1 MAVVVNGNPVWQFQH
16 GLDAAQAVTV
26 WVTTPAACEQPQG
39 RVTKSVATNHE
50 MEASLACAILGDS
63 LSAMQ
68 NSLEQLNLQPS
79 LMPGCVVTVTVGTQL
94 VGDAGAG
101 VVGSLLCVMY
111 MVPHP
116 PGHGPQHG

>member
-1 MAVVVNGNPVWQFQH
+1 MNGNPVWQFQH

-26 WVTTPAACEQPQG
+26 LVTRPAACEQPQG
-39 RVTKSVATNHE
+39 RVTKSVVTNHE
-50 MEASLACAILGDS
+50 MDASLARAILGYS
-63 LSAMQ
+63 LSTMQ

-79 LMPGCVVTVTVGTQL
+79 LMSGCVVIVTVGTQL

-101 VVGSLLCVMY
+101 VVGSSLCVMY
-111 MVPHP
+111 TVPHP

>member
-1 MAVVVNGNPVWQFQH
+1 MLF
-16 GLDAAQAVTV
+16 
-26 WVTTPAACEQPQG
+26 
-39 RVTKSVATNHE
+39 
-50 MEASLACAILGDS
+50 LGDS

-101 VVGSLLCVMY
+101 AVGFSLGVMY

-116 PGHGPQHG
+116 PGHGPSHG